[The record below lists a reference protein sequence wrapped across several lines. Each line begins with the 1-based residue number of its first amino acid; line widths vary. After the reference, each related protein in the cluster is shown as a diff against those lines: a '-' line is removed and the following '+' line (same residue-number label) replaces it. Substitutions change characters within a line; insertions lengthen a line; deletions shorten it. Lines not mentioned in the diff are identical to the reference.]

1 MKYGLDFGVLV
12 EHEHVNSAKDVETVL
27 SYFYDEIKCKVFG
40 ISRALSF
47 YQFFECR
54 KPRLEECKEF
64 AAHTEL

>member
-27 SYFYDEIKCKVFG
+27 SYFYEEIKCKVFG
-40 ISRALSF
+40 ISRSLSF

-54 KPRLEECKEF
+54 NPQFEKCNEF
-64 AAHTEL
+64 TVRTES